1 MSSVPITYRLAVAA
15 ARAASPVLARSDSK
29 LGRGMAGRRDA
40 HDVLWEWAEARRAV
54 ERPLAW
60 FHAPSVGEGLQAQAV
75 MRALTDIVPDL
86 QTAYTYFSPSAESL
100 GERFGADVSGYL
112 PWDQGPLVGT
122 VLDALRPGVLAFTKT
137 EVWPVLVEQARARRI
152 PVVLVAA
159 TVPSDAGRLK
169 WPARTLMRGTWRAL
183 SAGLACSEADAERLA
198 ELGMS
203 PDRIEVTGDPGIDSA
218 AERAR
223 AADPSAPHLA
233 PFFADPRPTVVAGS
247 TWPADEEVL
256 IPALSALREHVPR
269 LRVVLAPH
277 EPGEDR
283 VGALLG
289 SFIERGWHP
298 STLAHIE
305 EDGVV
310 GEVNAIVVERVGVL
324 AHLYTAATV
333 AFVGGGF
340 HDAGLH
346 SVLEPAAA
354 GVPIVFGP
362 QYANARA
369 ATDLALSGGAA
380 VVSDASEAA
389 HALLEWLTDGE
400 KREYAGGRARGY
412 IEGHRGAADRTARA
426 LASLMTPSEHR

>member
-1 MSSVPITYRLAVAA
+1 
-15 ARAASPVLARSDSK
+15 
-29 LGRGMAGRRDA
+29 
-40 HDVLWEWAEARRAV
+40 
-54 ERPLAW
+54 
-60 FHAPSVGEGLQAQAV
+60 
-75 MRALTDIVPDL
+75 MRALTGIMPEL
-86 QTAYTYFSPSAESL
+86 QTVYTYFSPSAESL

-112 PWDQGPLVGT
+112 PWDQASLVGS
-122 VLDALRPGVLAFTKT
+122 VLDALRPSVLVFTKT
-137 EVWPVLVEQARARRI
+137 EVWPVLVGQARARRI
-152 PVVLVAA
+152 PVALVAA
-159 TVPSDAGRLK
+159 TVPPGAGRLK
-169 WPARTLMRGTWRAL
+169 WPARALLRETWRAI

-198 ELGMS
+198 ELGVS

-218 AERAR
+218 AERAG
-223 AADPSAPHLA
+223 AADASASYLA

-247 TWPADEEVL
+247 TWPADEDVL
-256 IPALSALREHVPR
+256 IPALSALREHVPG

-298 STLAHIE
+298 STLAHME
-305 EDGVV
+305 EDGAV
-310 GEVNAIVVERVGVL
+310 GDVSAIVVERVGVL
-324 AHLYTAATV
+324 AHLYAAATV

-362 QYANARA
+362 RHANARA
-369 ATDLALSGGAA
+369 ASDLAASGGAA
-380 VVSDASEAA
+380 VVSDASEVA
-389 HALLEWLTDGE
+389 HALFEWLADRE
-400 KREYAGGRARGY
+400 KREYAGGRARAY

-426 LASLMTPSEHR
+426 LASLMSPSEQR